1 MQGDPLAPSWDGQHR
16 EPDRWDRLRDIY
28 EKLRLVLDVPGLRP
42 TGVDDLI
49 EQLEQRLDEAGA
61 LFPEPDWLG
70 DGQADG
76 PETAERSCANHVGAL
91 LEILS
96 RAVAALAEQRARELA
111 SGQCGRREEA

>member
-28 EKLRLVLDVPGLRP
+28 EKLRLVLDMPGLAP
-42 TGVDDLI
+42 TGVDDLV

-61 LFPEPDWLG
+61 LFPEPDWLC

-76 PETAERSCANHVGAL
+76 AEAAERTCANHMGAL

-111 SGQCGRREEA
+111 SGQGGRREEA